1 MAQPERI
8 ILVGLSGSG
17 KSTLARQI
25 SRRIGW
31 DAVDVDSM
39 IVESAGMPID
49 EIFESQGEAAFRRL
63 EHQMLT
69 RALERRGVIIATGGG
84 AMACEENRE
93 AILAGGVAVYVKSS
107 PTKCAYYLARSW
119 KREKR
124 PLLDSAGGPEE
135 LLGEQLAAR
144 GPFYEMAHLTLDA
157 VTKDLRDLVDE
168 LELIA
173 AGPATTDRNY

>member
-49 EIFESQGEAAFRRL
+49 EIFEFQGEAAFRRL

-84 AMACEENRE
+84 ARSPIWRQMQADILGAPVWRTAAEEGP
-93 AILAGGVAVYVKSS
+93 AHGAALLGGVVAGGFRGVTEAVEASVQMLDPLDPHTDRSARYDDYLAVY
-107 PTKCAYYLARSW
+107 
-119 KREKR
+119 
-124 PLLDSAGGPEE
+124 
-135 LLGEQLAAR
+135 
-144 GPFYEMAHLTLDA
+144 
-157 VTKDLRDLVDE
+157 RDLYGSLRQAGHRLTE
-168 LELIA
+168 LAESL
-173 AGPATTDRNY
+173 